1 MEYEDSESLI
11 RIKIGF
17 IFKKLQPVENRQWGV
32 WMIVILYVIYCI
44 TYILTYTSTVQN
56 TYYIHIW

>member
-17 IFKKLQPVENRQWGV
+17 IFKKLWPVENRQWGV
-32 WMIVILYVIYCI
+32 RHKPR
-44 TYILTYTSTVQN
+44 
-56 TYYIHIW
+56 HINPHSQSSLLSEAPCHQ